1 MKLQTHPT
9 GRPVKVLL
17 ILILSWGAFSF
28 QCSSQET
35 YKLEE
40 LFMDAETWYYFQDY
54 ETALPLYKQV
64 HQQLPD
70 HDNVNSK
77 IGFCYL
83 NIDGQKHKAIPYLKE
98 AAKNTTF
105 NFPREA
111 FYQRKAPVDAIFYL
125 GNAYLINNQIDK
137 ALEAFQRF
145 RKKLEDKRGLLFRKI
160 DFDLEYLQL
169 QIEACRRAKK
179 MMDQPV
185 NYSAT
190 NIGAPINTP
199 LAEYNPV
206 ISGDGNTLAFNA
218 EKKFYTGVFMSR
230 KKENGQWGAPVNL
243 LPQLGIDGDCETT
256 SLSHDGTELYL
267 YREDDLDGNLYVSH
281 YRDGTWSKIEKLGE
295 HINTKY
301 WESHASIS
309 RDKSRLYFTSNRPGG
324 YGDLDIYVS
333 RRQSDGSWSEPK
345 NMGPTINTPWREDTP
360 FLTDDGKRLFFS
372 SEGHDSMG
380 RLDVMVSHRTP
391 QGWAEPQNLGYPI
404 NTTDHDRFFLPIENG
419 SKAYYARYH
428 HQPPGGKDIF
438 QYHIDVPAHLDFIDV
453 EGIMT
458 YDNPE
463 EKNKKEYRIN
473 LIDTRNQDTLLT
485 LNPDKQTGQYQY
497 SLNEA
502 KDHLIMETPRL
513 EGNRQYLLSSKIDI
527 QERYL
532 EPGKLQTKADTAFR
546 EPQPS
551 IDLDRQV
558 ITVSPGQEQIKIKLN
573 LEGGKQLK
581 VNTFRN
587 DTLLNTETFP
597 VEEGAFTYEYKP
609 GQQQTRLTF
618 ELTDEMGHLHTRTVD
633 VLMEPTIAEKTKNE
647 KDSAQLEIAEK
658 TQKEKDS
665 ARLEIGEKSISFA
678 GGKKKVRIRLHMD
691 EGSKLIVS
699 THVGD
704 ELINQEEFQVDTE
717 DFTYEFEP
725 RKEKSRIHFKVVRPQ
740 EQVTSKEIIL
750 SHQPI
755 NAGLERLLNH
765 LNRYPSGTIGQEL
778 SQMESRQPTA
788 QDFFGDL
795 FENPPADLDISDM
808 DALMYSMILLNG
820 DNVSEMHQ
828 SFTDLSDGLLNN
840 YLERQP
846 VDSLT
851 TKKDLLRKL
860 RAAAGEPSYT
870 EESLRQTL
878 MKYLNQTYQ
887 PGAFYE
893 MALKLSE
900 LNADSIFTQLGYDA
914 AEMVS
919 IQDMLDL
926 IQNSDHPDKMKILA
940 LLEGMDVSHEKTGTN
955 KLWASGEQQE
965 EEAGDEDQRHWSP
978 WIIAGGL
985 ILLVFL
991 VWFDRRR
998 KKHRKKN

>member
-1 MKLQTHPT
+1 MKLHAHPSS
-9 GRPVKVLL
+9 RPVKVLL
-17 ILILSWGAFSF
+17 LLILSWGAFSF
-28 QCSSQET
+28 QCFSQET

-40 LFMDAETWYYFQDY
+40 LFMDAESWYYFQDY
-54 ETALPLYKQV
+54 KTALPLYQQV
-64 HQQLPD
+64 HQQFPE
-70 HDNVNSK
+70 HDNVNFK

-83 NIDGQKHKAIPYLKE
+83 NIDGQKHKAIPYLQE
-98 AAKNTTF
+98 ASENTTF
-105 NFPREA
+105 TFPREA

-125 GNAYLINNQIDK
+125 GNAYLIDSQTDK
-137 ALEAFQRF
+137 ALKAYQRF
-145 RKKLEDKRGLLFRKI
+145 KDKVEGHRGLLVSTRNF
-160 DFDLEYLQL
+160 DFEYLQM
-169 QIEACRRAKK
+169 QMEACRRAKK
-179 MMDQPV
+179 MMDKPV
-185 NYSAT
+185 NYSAA
-190 NIGAPINTP
+190 NIGTPINTP

-206 ISGDGNTLAFNA
+206 ISGDGNTLVFTA

-256 SLSHDGTELYL
+256 SLSYDGTELYL
-267 YREDDLDGNLYVSH
+267 YREDDLDGNLYVSQ
-281 YRDGTWSKIEKLGE
+281 YRDGTWSKIEKLGK
-295 HINTKY
+295 HINTDY
-301 WESHASIS
+301 WESHAFIS
-309 RDKSRLYFTSNRPGG
+309 RDKSQLYFTSNRPGG

-333 RRQSDGSWSEPK
+333 RRRSDGSWGEAR

-360 FLTDDGKRLFFS
+360 FLTEDGKSLFFS
-372 SEGHDSMG
+372 SEGHYSMG
-380 RLDVMVSHRTP
+380 GFDVMVSHRTP

-404 NTTDHDRFFLPIENG
+404 NTTDHDRFFMPIENG

-428 HQPPGGKDIF
+428 NQPPGGKDIF
-438 QYHIDVPAHLDFIDV
+438 QYHIDVPEHLDFIDV
-453 EGIMT
+453 KGIMT

-463 EKNKKEYRIN
+463 DKNKKEYLIN

-485 LNPDKQTGQYQY
+485 LNPDKQSGQYTY

-502 KDHLIMETPRL
+502 TDHLIMETPRL
-513 EGNRQYLLSSKIDI
+513 EGNRQYLLSKKIDI

-532 EPGKLQTKADTAFR
+532 TPGKLQTEADTAFR

-558 ITVSPGQEQIKIKLN
+558 FTATPGQEKIKIKLN
-573 LEGGKQLK
+573 LEGGEQLK

-609 GQQQTRLTF
+609 GRKQTRLTF

-633 VLMEPTIAEKTKNE
+633 VLMEPTIADKN
-647 KDSAQLEIAEK
+647 
-658 TQKEKDS
+658 QKEKDS

-678 GGKKKVRIRLHMD
+678 GGKKKVRIRLQMD
-691 EGSKLIVS
+691 AGSKLIAS
-699 THVGD
+699 TYVGD
-704 ELINQEEFQVDTE
+704 ELINQEEFQVDNE

-725 RKEKSRIHFKVVRPQ
+725 RKEKSRIHFKVIGPQ
-740 EQVTSKEIIL
+740 KQVTSKEIIL

-755 NAGLERLLNH
+755 NAGLESLLTH
-765 LNRYPSGTIGQEL
+765 LNRYPSGPLGQQL
-778 SQMESRQPTA
+778 LQMESRQTTA

-795 FENPPADLDISDM
+795 FENPPAGLKPSDL

-820 DNVSEMHQ
+820 DNVPDMHQ
-828 SFTDLSDGLLNN
+828 SLTDLSDGLLKD

-851 TKKDLLRKL
+851 TKKDLLGKL

-878 MKYLNQTYQ
+878 MKYLDQTYE
-887 PGAFYE
+887 PGAFYQ
-893 MALKLSE
+893 MAMKLSE
-900 LNADSIFTQLGYDA
+900 LNADSIFSQPGYDVTD
-914 AEMVS
+914 MVS

-926 IQNSDHPDKMKILA
+926 IQNSDHPDRMKILA
-940 LLEGMDVSHEKTGTN
+940 LLEGMDVSHEKTGTD
-955 KLWASGEQQE
+955 KLWASGEEGE
-965 EEAGDEDQRHWSP
+965 EEAGDEDQGGWSP
-978 WIIAGGL
+978 WIIGAGG
-985 ILLVFL
+985 ILLIFL